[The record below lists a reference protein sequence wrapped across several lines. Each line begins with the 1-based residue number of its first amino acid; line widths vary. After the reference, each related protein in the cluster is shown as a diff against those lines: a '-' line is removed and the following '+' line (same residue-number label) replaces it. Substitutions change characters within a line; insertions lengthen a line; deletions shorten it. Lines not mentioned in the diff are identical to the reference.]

1 MLWRIGQRVVTVTIM
16 VGSARAQRAR
26 SLKAL
31 AGVSWLKADQ
41 LEKLAGALTITR
53 HEKRSTIFSDKSPVE
68 SAYILISGVA
78 RITCDNRKGRRTT
91 AIMLAPG
98 LIPAFPTAVSGIT
111 YNFRCEAVTSC
122 QIGTIGLN
130 GFMKICLGI
139 GSTAFKQ
146 MADGFLGRWD
156 RVHLRCSNL
165 VGCTLEE
172 RLALVLLDLIEGF
185 GVPSTD
191 GGMRLT
197 VQVRHDDLAD
207 LVGATRPR
215 VTERLR
221 EFTQK
226 RLISQQDRHLVVAPD
241 RLRDFLVESRREGL
255 SEDLS

>member
-1 MLWRIGQRVVTVTIM
+1 MLWRIVHGVVTVTIM
-16 VGSARAQRAR
+16 AGSTRAQKVR

-41 LEKLAGALTITR
+41 LEKLAGALTTTR

-68 SAYILISGVA
+68 SAYILLSGVA
-78 RITCDNRKGRRTT
+78 RITCDNRRGRRTT

-98 LIPAFPTAVSGIT
+98 LIPAFPSAVTGIT

-122 QIGTIGLN
+122 QIGTIGLH

-139 GSTAFKQ
+139 GATAFKQ

-172 RLALVLLDLIEGF
+172 RLALVLLDLIEDF
-185 GVPSTD
+185 GVANS
-191 GGMRLT
+191 GGGVRLS
-197 VQVRHDDLAD
+197 VPVRHDDLAE

-221 EFTQK
+221 EFTEK
-226 RLISQQDRHLVVAPD
+226 HLIFQQDRQLVVDPE
-241 RLRDFLVESRREGL
+241 RLRNFLVESRREGL
-255 SEDLS
+255 SGDLS

>member
-1 MLWRIGQRVVTVTIM
+1 MLWRNGQRVVTVTIM
-16 VGSARAQRAR
+16 VGSARAQKVR

-68 SAYILISGVA
+68 SAYILLSGAA
-78 RITCDNRKGRRTT
+78 RITCDNRRGRRAT

-98 LIPAFPTAVSGIT
+98 LIPAFPSAVTGIT

-122 QIGTIGLN
+122 QIGTIGLH

-139 GSTAFKQ
+139 GAAAFKQ
-146 MADGFLGRWD
+146 MADGFIGRWD

-172 RLALVLLDLIEGF
+172 RLALVLLDLIEDF
-185 GVPSTD
+185 GVADAD
-191 GGMRLT
+191 GGVRLS
-197 VQVRHDDLAD
+197 VLVRHDDLAEM
-207 LVGATRPR
+207 VGATRPR
-215 VTERLR
+215 VTEHLR

-226 RLISQQDRHLVVAPD
+226 HLISRQDQYLVVDPE
-241 RLRDFLVESRREGL
+241 RLKRFLVASRREGL
-255 SEDLS
+255 SGELS

>member
-1 MLWRIGQRVVTVTIM
+1 MLWRTARRVVTVTTM
-16 VGSARAQRAR
+16 VGSARALKVR

-41 LEKLAGALTITR
+41 LEKLASALTVTR

-68 SAYILISGVA
+68 SAYILLSGVA

-98 LIPAFPTAVSGIT
+98 LIPAFPTATIGIT

-122 QIGTIGLN
+122 QVGTIGLHA
-130 GFMKICLGI
+130 FMKICLGI
-139 GSTAFKQ
+139 GSAAFKQ
-146 MADGFLGRWD
+146 MAGGFLGRWD

-172 RLALVLLDLIEGF
+172 RLALVLLDLIEDF
-185 GVPSTD
+185 GVPNAD
-191 GGMRLT
+191 GGVRLS
-197 VQVRHDDLAD
+197 VPVRHDDLAE

-221 EFTQK
+221 KFTQK
-226 RLISQQDRHLVVAPD
+226 HLISQQDRHLVLDPE
-241 RLRDFLVESRREGL
+241 RLRDFLVESRSEAL
-255 SEDLS
+255 SGELS